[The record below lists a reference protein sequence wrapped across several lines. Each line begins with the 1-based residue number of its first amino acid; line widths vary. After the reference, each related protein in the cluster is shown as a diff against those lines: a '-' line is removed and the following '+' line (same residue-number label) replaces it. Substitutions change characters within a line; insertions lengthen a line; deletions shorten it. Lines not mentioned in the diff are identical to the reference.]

1 MVYSTIGIFSKKKL
15 SDIQEIMGRKDNP
28 NSIAQLTNYVAEV
41 KSMNIAKSKELVE
54 MHVNLATSVKE
65 IRERDKNY
73 SKCQTLEHDIIIQT

>member
-1 MVYSTIGIFSKKKL
+1 
-15 SDIQEIMGRKDNP
+15 
-28 NSIAQLTNYVAEV
+28 
-41 KSMNIAKSKELVE
+41 MNIAKSKELVE